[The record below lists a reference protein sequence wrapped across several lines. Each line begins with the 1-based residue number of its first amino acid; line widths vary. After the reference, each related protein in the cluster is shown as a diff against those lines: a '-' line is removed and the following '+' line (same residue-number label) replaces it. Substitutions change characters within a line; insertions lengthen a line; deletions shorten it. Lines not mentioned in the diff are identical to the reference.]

1 MSNNNT
7 AVAEAA
13 AEVDSQSEVEA
24 RLAAIAA
31 AVAER
36 TKAAASSAPKQYDE
50 GMACPIDPAERA
62 LCEGCQY
69 FPFNSREGPRP

>member
-7 AVAEAA
+7 AVASSET
-13 AEVDSQSEVEA
+13 EVENQSEVEA

-36 TKAAASSAPKQYDE
+36 TKSVASSAPKQYDE

-62 LCEGCQY
+62 ACEGCQ
-69 FPFNSREGPRP
+69 